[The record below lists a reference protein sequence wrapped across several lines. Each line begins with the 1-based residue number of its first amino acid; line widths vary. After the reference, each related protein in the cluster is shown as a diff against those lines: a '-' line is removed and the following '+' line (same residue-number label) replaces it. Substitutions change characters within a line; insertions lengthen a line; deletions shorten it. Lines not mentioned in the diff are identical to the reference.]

1 MISFSSTNFFL
12 KDTHLLY
19 FFGGHFSVPA
29 VLVVARAVTAQ
40 YIKFKESTFLVSC
53 DCSSIALGVGF
64 SLHEMFN

>member
-40 YIKFKESTFLVSC
+40 YIKFKESTFHLPFNVK
-53 DCSSIALGVGF
+53 DHF
-64 SLHEMFN
+64 MEM